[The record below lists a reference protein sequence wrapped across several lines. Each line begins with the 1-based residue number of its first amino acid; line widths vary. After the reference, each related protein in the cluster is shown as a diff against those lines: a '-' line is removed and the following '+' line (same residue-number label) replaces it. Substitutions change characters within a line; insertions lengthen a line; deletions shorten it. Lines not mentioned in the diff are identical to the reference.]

1 MLTLDTHT
9 FIAAAPKALR
19 AESAGLTPAQFH
31 DRYCELTGPIRVGD
45 WSPAGNRSAEFT
57 ATLEFADHLRTVIAT
72 GSPVAAMTSALYD
85 EGYPV
90 EILQFHQRRTDEG
103 TATFV
108 QCECNGRR
116 GWGAALADGAAE
128 STVRAMIAGVNLLR
142 LPGPSADR

>member
-1 MLTLDTHT
+1 MTILTLDPNM

-19 AESAGLTPAQFH
+19 AECGDLTAAQFH
-31 DRYCELTGPIRVGD
+31 HRYCEHIGPIRVGD

-57 ATLEFADHLRTVIAT
+57 ATLEFAGHLRTVIAT

-90 EILQFHQRRTDEG
+90 EILQFHQRRTAAG

-116 GWGAALADGAAE
+116 GWGAALADDGAE
-128 STVRAMIAGVNLLR
+128 STVRAMIAGVNKL
-142 LPGPSADR
+142 GA